1 LSNPAKLYLREI
13 YDAFSFMGTWLP
25 NANLRLG
32 DVGVL
37 EGEAFKQITT
47 LKDLGIPF
55 KVREGEKKSDFT
67 YTSKSGVR
75 LKTKV
80 AGEVAVG
87 STLPLANA
95 GVSIQFEDEGAF
107 LFQAAGCVTDEIG
120 NRLEVGQAIL
130 KLLQAE
136 IWKAN
141 WAVVST
147 LVHAD
152 SATIVVSNT
161 GSAVLDLTAKAP
173 LALAN
178 LANLDTGLS
187 VSSQRGDLIRFIAA
201 QGLSPLFK
209 LSRAKHSLVA
219 KFLGEPAEITF
230 GGVGEEQEDLS
241 EEEPLEIVAL

>member
-1 LSNPAKLYLREI
+1 MSNPAKLYLREI

-152 SATIVVSNT
+152 SDNRC
-161 GSAVLDLTAKAP
+161 L
-173 LALAN
+173 
-178 LANLDTGLS
+178 
-187 VSSQRGDLIRFIAA
+187 
-201 QGLSPLFK
+201 
-209 LSRAKHSLVA
+209 KHR
-219 KFLGEPAEITF
+219 KRRPRPYCEGPA
-230 GGVGEEQEDLS
+230 GVGESCQPRYGVIGQFSTRRSDPVHCRARVIAVVQTFAS
-241 EEEPLEIVAL
+241 EALASRQIFGRAGGDHVWRSRRRTRRSI

>member
-1 LSNPAKLYLREI
+1 
-13 YDAFSFMGTWLP
+13 MGTWLP

-55 KVREGEKKSDFT
+55 KLRKGEKKIDYT

-87 STLPLANA
+87 STLPLADA
-95 GVSIQFEDEGAF
+95 GVSIQFENEGAF
-107 LFQAAGCVTDEIG
+107 LFHAAGCITDEIG
-120 NRLEVGQAIL
+120 NRLEVGQAML
-130 KLLQAE
+130 KLLKAE
-136 IWKAN
+136 IWKPN

-152 SATIVVSNT
+152 SATIVVSST

-178 LANLDTGLS
+178 LANLNAGLS

-201 QGLSPLFK
+201 QGLSPLFG
-209 LSRAKHSLVA
+209 LSRVKQSLVA
-219 KFLGEPAEITF
+219 KLLGEPAEITF
-230 GGVGEEQEDLS
+230 GGVGEEEDLS
-241 EEEPLEIVAL
+241 EEEPLELVAL